1 MAKRLAI
8 VVVSEGALC
17 GKRFEI
23 GAGGLRL
30 GRSSSNDVH
39 IPDEELSR
47 NHCLFECSGESDITV
62 VDLSSANGTYVNDE
76 PVESRAVLLK
86 AGDMIRVGAT
96 EIKVVGEEVSTP
108 AVVTDESPNGR
119 SVDLGLGAKPDS
131 ENSPSD
137 AAAKNVSPLIKIV
150 TASVVGVLIV
160 AIACVLL
167 FKDSKAVKGILGL
180 FSPKEAPEER
190 VPQTSDEIISFFC
203 EKVDADSKHIFRYC
217 AELKRDGT
225 VTLELDDLPGE
236 NRQLPTTEKKITDA
250 DMRLLKTIFDGDE
263 WKSLKSEYRGENHVW
278 HRLWRIK
285 LVRKNGVKEVVV
297 RDEMPPK
304 EFSKVWADVES
315 KINDILDCQS
325 ISMSRADIESA
336 AKKYEMMADDFW
348 NKRDARDGYIS
359 ESIDYYTLAL
369 KEIKVLGVSEEAAA
383 RRIQQHLDEAKKE
396 LDNRCAKR
404 YAEAKRLM
412 DIGKYDDAY
421 DLFSTICVMAPR
433 GDNRWHIDAENNMKV
448 CDGRK
453 AEIQK
458 EMKMRRR

>member
-1 MAKRLAI
+1 MEKRPAI

-23 GAGGLRL
+23 PAGGLRL

-47 NHCLFECSGESDITV
+47 NHCLFECSGESDISV
-62 VDLSSANGTYVNDE
+62 VDLSSANGTYVNGE
-76 PVESRAVLLK
+76 LISFHAVLLK
-86 AGDMIRVGAT
+86 AGDVIRVGTT
-96 EIKVVGEEVSTP
+96 EIKVVGEEASP
-108 AVVTDESPNGR
+108 AIVVPAESANGKG
-119 SVDLGLGAKPDS
+119 VDLGLGTKSDS
-131 ENSPSD
+131 EDPRSET
-137 AAAKNVSPLIKIV
+137 AAKNVSPLVKII
-150 TASVVGVLIV
+150 TAAVVGILIA

-167 FKDSKAVKGILGL
+167 FKDSKVVKGVLGL
-180 FSPKEAPEER
+180 FSSKEAPVEQ
-190 VPQTSDEIISFFC
+190 VKQPSDEIISFFC
-203 EKVDADSKHIFRYC
+203 EKVDADSTHIFRYC

-225 VTLELDDLPGE
+225 VALELDDLPGE

-250 DMRLLKTIFDGDE
+250 DMQLLKSIFDGDE
-263 WKSLKSEYRGENHVW
+263 WKSLKNEYRGDAPGY
-278 HRLWRIK
+278 RLWRIK
-285 LVRKNGVKEVVV
+285 LVRKNGIKEVLV
-297 RDEMPPK
+297 RNEMPPK
-304 EFSKVWADVES
+304 EFSKVWSDVES

-325 ISMSRADIESA
+325 IGMSRADIESA
-336 AKKYEMMADDFW
+336 AKKYEMMGDDFW

-369 KEIKVLGVSEEAAA
+369 KEIKALGVSEEAAA

-396 LDNRCAKR
+396 LDARCSRR

-421 DLFSTICVMAPR
+421 GLFSTICVMAPR
-433 GDNRWHIDAENNMKV
+433 SDNRWHIDAVNNMKV
-448 CDGRK
+448 CDSRK

-458 EMKMRRR
+458 EMKKRRR